1 MSIED
6 AKIINLPKITD
17 PRGNLSVIEGSKHIP
32 FEIKRIY
39 YLYDMPAEAERGAHG
54 HKKLQ
59 QLIIPLAG
67 SFELILDDGL
77 NKKSFYLKKPW
88 EGLYIPPMMWR
99 ELKDFSSGAV
109 CLVLA
114 SDYYDEKDYFHD
126 YNVFL
131 NAVRSAS

>member
-1 MSIED
+1 MTIEQ
-6 AKIINLPKITD
+6 AKLIRLTKISD
-17 PRGNLSVIEGSKHIP
+17 PRGNLSVVENHKDIP

-54 HKKLQ
+54 HKKLE

-67 SFELILDDGL
+67 SFELILDDGHT
-77 NKKSFYLKKPW
+77 KQSFYLKKPW

-99 ELKDFSSGAV
+99 ELKDFTSGAV

-114 SDYYDEKDYFHD
+114 SEYYDEQDYFRD
-126 YNVFL
+126 YNEYLKAIRVQK
-131 NAVRSAS
+131 